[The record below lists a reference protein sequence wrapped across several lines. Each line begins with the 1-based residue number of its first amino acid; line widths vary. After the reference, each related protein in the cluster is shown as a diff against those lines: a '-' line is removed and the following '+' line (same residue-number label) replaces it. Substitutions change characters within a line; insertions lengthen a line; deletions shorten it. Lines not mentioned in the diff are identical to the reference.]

1 MPRIDERR
9 QSPSASAGAPN
20 IWHSGAVMKRRVVPI
35 TLLLLWVFPLSA
47 RPVNGG
53 RDGAGPAYF
62 TNFGASNDAAKNS
75 YIDRYIEYLKSLGN
89 GSGGYNN
96 AGHGAGGFVGNFT
109 PDGRARFQ
117 MRQTGPFAATN
128 MTGVLMHHPKVTI
141 ISLRATC
148 DSLRAPGCTASQME
162 TDLRIITDLAR
173 ANGVTIF
180 VQTPQPCE
188 CAPRTSLTATIRKV
202 YSWVKANYPN
212 NYIDMMTDFS
222 LPDGTINQKYF
233 QGCLE
238 YNEAGQALAYQHLKA
253 KLGL

>member
-1 MPRIDERR
+1 
-9 QSPSASAGAPN
+9 
-20 IWHSGAVMKRRVVPI
+20 MKRRVLPI
-35 TLLLLWVFPLSA
+35 TLLILWFFTLLA

-75 YIDRYIEYLKSLGN
+75 YIDRYIEYLKRLGN

-96 AGHGAGGFVGNFT
+96 ARGGAGNLVGNFT
-109 PDGRARFQ
+109 PVGAPDSKCGN
-117 MRQTGPFAATN
+117 TGPFAATN
-128 MTGVLMHHPKVTI
+128 ITGVLLHHPKVTI

-162 TDLRIITDLAR
+162 TDLRMVTDLAR

-180 VQTPQPCE
+180 VQTTQPCE
-188 CAPRTSLTATIRKV
+188 CDPKTSLTATVRKV
-202 YSWVKANYPN
+202 VSWVKANYPN
-212 NYIDMMTDFS
+212 NYIDMTTDFS

>member
-1 MPRIDERR
+1 MERR
-9 QSPSASAGAPN
+9 KYGIVAR
-20 IWHSGAVMKRRVVPI
+20 MKRRVLPI
-35 TLLLLWVFPLSA
+35 TLLFLWIFTLSA

-75 YIDRYIEYLKSLGN
+75 YIDRYIEYLERLGN

-96 AGHGAGGFVGNFT
+96 AGGAAGQLVGNFT
-109 PDGRARFQ
+109 PTGAPDSKCGN
-117 MRQTGPFAATN
+117 TGPFAATN
-128 MTGVLMHHPKVTI
+128 MTGVLTHYPKVTA
-141 ISLRATC
+141 ISLRPTC
-148 DSLRAPGCTASQME
+148 DSVRAPGCTASQIE
-162 TDLRIITDLAR
+162 TDLRIVTDFAR

-188 CAPRTSLTATIRKV
+188 CDPKTAITSTVRKV

-212 NYIDMMTDFS
+212 NYIDMTTDFS

-238 YNEAGQALAYQHLKA
+238 YNEAGQKLAYQHLNA